1 MEEGEGRK
9 WSSKGEEGSRWRKLG
24 GGGLTGR
31 GSGACV
37 GWGRW
42 EVEHDMGPWGGKDS
56 CCKRGAD
63 MRGVCDGLIGAFHGG
78 GGGYAK
84 VHVLCTFF
92 ICAYLSALLS
102 LLSILDFL

>member
-1 MEEGEGRK
+1 
-9 WSSKGEEGSRWRKLG
+9 
-24 GGGLTGR
+24 
-31 GSGACV
+31 
-37 GWGRW
+37 
-42 EVEHDMGPWGGKDS
+42 
-56 CCKRGAD
+56 

-102 LLSILDFL
+102 LLFILDFL